1 MSAPKPDQTAN
12 GPIDAVITWV
22 DGNSDRHRHER
33 RKYQAQETAQLH
45 ANAINPHRWLAS
57 DEIRFCLQ
65 SINNHAPWLRYVWI
79 VVDCE
84 TPDLSDLPDALRAKI
99 RIAYH
104 HDIFSPFA
112 DALPTFNSLAIESLL
127 WRIDGLSER
136 FLYFNDDVFLTAPLQ
151 PSDVFDGDRP
161 VLRGRWA
168 DFSALANQ
176 PEQQKDPALF
186 HHVMQINAARLAGFD
201 AGHLFAAAHVVHPL
215 RRTVMARLFDD
226 HRPAFLANIHH
237 RFRDL
242 SQFLPQ
248 GLHNH
253 TCIAAKQARLQTHVD
268 HCHIKSGQGQGT
280 NLPETRVAL
289 RRALRPDIKFL
300 CVNDLPQLERGVPEA
315 RQWLHRAI
323 GGFAGAKS
331 GVRR

>member
-1 MSAPKPDQTAN
+1 MSARVHDQSPNA
-12 GPIDAVITWV
+12 PIDAVITWV
-22 DGNSDRHRHER
+22 DGSSDRHRRER
-33 RKYQAQETAQLH
+33 QKYQAQAKAPLH
-45 ANAINPHRWLAS
+45 ANAINPHRWMPS

-65 SINNHAPWLRYVWI
+65 SINNNAPWLRYVWI

-84 TPDLSDLPDALRAKI
+84 TPDLANLPDALRRKI

-104 HDIFSPFA
+104 RDIFSPFD

-136 FLYFNDDVFLTAPLQ
+136 FLYFNDDVFLTALLQ
-151 PSDVFDGDRP
+151 PDDVFDGDKP

-168 DFSALANQ
+168 DFSALADQ
-176 PEQQKDPALF
+176 PEQHKDPALF
-186 HHVMQINAARLAGFD
+186 HYVMQINAARLAGFD
-201 AGHLFAAAHVVHPL
+201 AGHLFTAAHVVHPL
-215 RRTVMARLFDD
+215 RRSVMARLFSD
-226 HRPAFLANIHH
+226 HRTAFLANIGH

-253 TCIAAKQARLQTHVD
+253 ACIAADQARLQTHVD
-268 HCHIKSGQGQGT
+268 HCHIKSGQGQGKT
-280 NLPETRVAL
+280 VPETRVAL
-289 RRALRPDIKFL
+289 RQALRPGIKFL

-315 RQWLHRAI
+315 REWLRRAI
-323 GGFAGAKS
+323 GGFDRAKS
-331 GVRR
+331 QAGR